1 MVSEAQLEEFVRAVK
16 SVVETIHSS
25 SAFWLDALYLAQRAV
40 NV

>member
-1 MVSEAQLEEFVRAVK
+1 MVSEQQLDEFISAIK

-25 SAFWLDALYLAQRAV
+25 SSFWLDALYLAQRAI